1 MTAQEADALPSHALV
16 PVVEG
21 TFAYCPN
28 LYVQADCVGGQ
39 FRTAIAGHKVT
50 ILLPRIGED
59 LLLGITPILT
69 APDTQY
75 EYAVQADGRFWGI
88 VSTRD
93 GQYCRTAQISR
104 LAYRFEVAGSES
116 DVESVCREI
125 EFSLKDWW
133 LSLEAWLDIYT
144 DLDLLG
150 HQRGTGGPPTRGHAL
165 TAHVGDQPGDTAQR
179 LTWKQRSQAAMPRP
193 RAVNIPDSAVL
204 ARCLH
209 LAGSGSLPPQGWL
222 YLREAR
228 SWLKAGQTRR
238 AVIDACTGAEIS
250 LSYQVRQ
257 HAKADPVVVDQ
268 LLEQCKGIADVVKVL
283 TRIGGVTASRNSITT
298 KLADVRNKAV
308 HAGWEPDV
316 ETAEQA
322 LAVATAVVD
331 HAWPHAALCPDTS
344 AATV

>member
-1 MTAQEADALPSHALV
+1 MTAQEEV
-16 PVVEG
+16 TVVEG
-21 TFAYCPN
+21 TFAYCPD
-28 LYVQADCVGGQ
+28 LFVQADCVGGQ
-39 FRTAIAGHKVT
+39 YRTTIAGHKVT
-50 ILLPRIGED
+50 VLLPRIGEE
-59 LLLGITPILT
+59 LLLGIMPMLA

-75 EYAVQADGRFWGI
+75 VYPDQAGGRVWGI
-88 VSTRD
+88 VSTTD
-93 GQYCRTAQISR
+93 GGYCRSAQISC
-104 LAYRFEVAGSES
+104 LAYRLEEVGSES
-116 DVESVCREI
+116 DVENTCLEI
-125 EFSLKDWW
+125 ESGSKDWW

-150 HQRGTGGPPTRGHAL
+150 HQRGTGGPPTQGHAL
-165 TAHVGDQPGDTAQR
+165 TAHIGDHPGGTAKR
-179 LTWKQRSQAAMPRP
+179 LKWSRRSDAMPRQ

-209 LAGSGSLPPQGWL
+209 LAGRGSLPPQGWL

-250 LSYQVRQ
+250 LSDQIRR

-268 LLEQCKGIADVVKVL
+268 LLEQCKGIAEVTKVL
-283 TRIGGVTASRNSITT
+283 TRIGGVTASRNSITS

-322 LAVATAVVD
+322 LAVATEVVE
-331 HAWPHAALCPDTS
+331 HAWPYAALCPDPPTTN
-344 AATV
+344 A